1 MKKMRTYHRHIGAAL
16 LLAMA
21 TLSACV
27 SEVIATSERT
37 VSATFDELDTRV
49 SLWPHEQSLDLTP
62 AWQQEDMIRVFLRD
76 GGTYHDLSSVPVRSI
91 SGDGKGCLFSY
102 TIPGDMSGSE
112 GLREICFTDAAN
124 PVLEDGRIYYGASLV
139 RAPLERFRAPVLLDH
154 PVAEG
159 KDAKFRHYM
168 TYELLHVKNETGA
181 DITFSHC
188 GFVSERKWY
197 RESGAY
203 CLDTGDFTEG
213 SSAAVPA
220 AGRSEALTI
229 PAGGTGIVISAYVP
243 SGERIA
249 EAQLLADIDG
259 ERIVSYNRK
268 SSSAELRT
276 GRAYHMYAS
285 WDGSKL
291 TFRNGAFEETGDG
304 QAEMHVGVPVDLG
317 LSVKWAGWN
326 VGASAPEIFGNHY
339 AWGEYLE
346 KSTYGWENYSL
357 CEGTNRSLTKY
368 GLDASFGKVDGKEV
382 LEPMN
387 DAATVN

>member
-49 SLWPHEQSLDLTP
+49 SLWPREQSLDLTP

-76 GGTYHDLSSVPVRSI
+76 GGTYHDLSSGPVRSI

-102 TIPGDMSGSE
+102 TIPGDVSGSE

-213 SSAAVPA
+213 SSAAVPS
-220 AGRSEALTI
+220 AGRS
-229 PAGGTGIVISAYVP
+229 
-243 SGERIA
+243 
-249 EAQLLADIDG
+249 
-259 ERIVSYNRK
+259 
-268 SSSAELRT
+268 
-276 GRAYHMYAS
+276 
-285 WDGSKL
+285 
-291 TFRNGAFEETGDG
+291 
-304 QAEMHVGVPVDLG
+304 
-317 LSVKWAGWN
+317 
-326 VGASAPEIFGNHY
+326 
-339 AWGEYLE
+339 
-346 KSTYGWENYSL
+346 
-357 CEGTNRSLTKY
+357 
-368 GLDASFGKVDGKEV
+368 
-382 LEPMN
+382 
-387 DAATVN
+387 